1 MSGQEALR
9 YLGLREKLV
18 LDGERPYSEAI
29 REIEKI
35 QGHSSPQDMVA
46 CLSSSFGSLKSA
58 VVDHYKGKFELESMD
73 EVLPLSIYCVAMA
86 DLSHPA
92 SHRNMMEDY
101 LRANPKGFDLERKLL
116 CNFDCAVRY
125 VASEWE
131 LPAEE
136 ESKS

>member
-1 MSGQEALR
+1 
-9 YLGLREKLV
+9 
-18 LDGERPYSEAI
+18 
-29 REIEKI
+29 
-35 QGHSSPQDMVA
+35 MVA
-46 CLSSSFGSLKSA
+46 CLSNSFGSLKSA
-58 VVDHYKGKFELESMD
+58 VVDHYRGKFELESMD

-86 DLSHPA
+86 DLSHPS

-125 VASEWE
+125 VCSEWE
-131 LPAEE
+131 LESLPDE